1 MDDARFTLDLPK
13 GEYCIIMADTVYYA
27 HTLPDKGPEFWQY
40 LKDHLCNVAKMAAQF
55 AAPFHGENFAK
66 AAGLAH
72 DFGKFSHEFQA
83 RLMNAELD
91 VNSRDKDHSSA
102 GAQILYEKFLMA
114 GHLCAYA
121 VAGHHS
127 GLLDHCSKTG
137 NGCMEA
143 RLKKKLASW
152 KTAEAEQILAGIDL
166 NFERDIPRTL
176 FASSSREFSLSLFC
190 RMIYSCLVDADFLDT
205 EAFVL
210 PEQAAQRPKWD
221 SDILVQMNKLLDEH
235 LDGFKRENRQKR
247 FNERE
252 MRVRELRNGIL
263 EDCRNAAEHEP
274 GLFTLTVP
282 TGGGKTLSSLSFAL
296 RHAVKYQKKR
306 IIYVIPF
313 ISIIEQTAGQFH
325 DIFKTL
331 EPNPVLEVHS
341 NIPLENE
348 SGGEVDELADERRMK
363 RLAGEN
369 FDAPLVVTTAVQFYE
384 SLMGNRS
391 SQCRKL
397 HNLTDAVIILDEVQK
412 IPVEYIHVILTLFKE
427 LSTTYRDTVVM
438 CTATQPAL
446 VENRYFPIGFK
457 TPPCEMIRDP
467 QRLYEALKRVRIV
480 NLGKQSD
487 EELLSHFESEEQMLC
502 IVNTR
507 GHASKLFLGLKRRE
521 GDYHLS
527 TMMCAVHRG
536 KVLKAIRKR
545 VAAGLPCRV
554 ISTQLVEAGVDIDF
568 PVVFRSS
575 AGLDSIAQAAGRC
588 NRNGALEI
596 GNVYVFESE
605 HRRSER
611 FQQSAANIGA
621 EVLDAYREDPLGLN
635 AVERFFSL
643 YYNRENAKW
652 DSRDLLKK
660 QFWDF
665 AQASDGKRIE
675 LQFMFASA
683 AEKFRMIEQDTVAVI
698 VEYDSDS
705 IALCAELRRNPIM
718 NYGTLHRLQRYTV
731 QLHRQAFLRHAGR
744 EIELLHGDIPVLI
757 STWTNYKE
765 EIGLTFDDCASD
777 LLEA

>member
-1 MDDARFTLDLPK
+1 MV
-13 GEYCIIMADTVYYA
+13 DTVYYA
-27 HTLPDKGPEFWQY
+27 HTLPDKGPESWQY

-55 AAPFHGENFAK
+55 AASFHGENFAK
-66 AAGLAH
+66 AAGFAH
-72 DFGKFSHEFQA
+72 DFGKFSSEFQA
-83 RLMNAELD
+83 RLMDAELD
-91 VNSRDKDHSSA
+91 MNSRDKDHSSA

-143 RLKKKLASW
+143 RLKKKLPPW

-221 SDILVQMNKLLDEH
+221 SDILIRMNKLLDEH
-235 LDGFKRENRQKR
+235 LDGFKEENRKKR

-296 RHAVKYQKKR
+296 RHAVKYRKKR
-306 IIYVIPF
+306 IVYVIPF

-457 TPPCEMIRDP
+457 EPPYEMIRDP
-467 QRLYEALKRVRIV
+467 QKLYEALKRVRIV

-487 EELLSHFESEEQMLC
+487 EELLLRFEAEEQMLC

-527 TMMCAVHRG
+527 TMMCAVHRAE
-536 KVLKAIRKR
+536 VLKAIRER

-621 EVLDAYREDPLGLN
+621 EVLDVYREDPLGLN
-635 AVERFFSL
+635 AVERFFGL

-665 AQASDGKRIE
+665 PPAIDGKRIE

-683 AEKFRMIEQDTVAVI
+683 AEKFKLIEQDTVAVI
-698 VEYDSDS
+698 VEYDDKS
-705 IALCAELRRNPIM
+705 IALCAELRENPIM
-718 NYGTLHRLQRYTV
+718 NYGILHRLQRYTV
-731 QLHRQAFLRHAGR
+731 QLHRQVFLRHAGR

-757 STWTNYKE
+757 SAWTNYSKE
-765 EIGLTFDDCASD
+765 VGLTFDDCASD